1 MASSDELHP
10 HRRFSRR
17 VDNYVR
23 YRPSYPPEVLAII
36 EAEIG
41 LTPTAAIADVGS
53 GTGIFTRLLL
63 DYGCTVFAVEPNAE
77 MRAAAEASLAGYPRF
92 HSVAG
97 DAGDTTLPVA
107 TVDVVTAAQAFH
119 WFDGEA
125 ARREFLRI
133 LRPGGAVVLV
143 YNSWR
148 DSDDPLAE
156 AYDALINLFDP
167 EREMGEAAPRAGDED
182 IAAFYGTG
190 GFGRRDIPNPHWY
203 NWDAFQGRALSSSY
217 APLPGHP
224 NHEPF
229 LAGLRSFFDA
239 HAEQGHIRF
248 PYVTRLYWGRPG

>member
-1 MASSDELHP
+1 
-10 HRRFSRR
+10 
-17 VDNYVR
+17 
-23 YRPSYPPEVLAII
+23 
-36 EAEIG
+36 
-41 LTPTAAIADVGS
+41 
-53 GTGIFTRLLL
+53 
-63 DYGCTVFAVEPNAE
+63 
-77 MRAAAEASLAGYPRF
+77 MRAAAEASLATIPAFTASPGTPAIRP
-92 HSVAG
+92 
-97 DAGDTTLPVA
+97 TRA
-107 TVDVVTAAQAFH
+107 TVDVVTAAQVH

-239 HAEQGHIRF
+239 HTERAVRF
-248 PYVTRLYWGRPG
+248 PYHRLLGPG